1 MRLKKEKTKYKKKE
15 KKHSIV
21 MVKSAPTLCE
31 EVSHEFASSSGY
43 VKIKLVKK
51 IETKEAVFPADDIF
65 VSKNH
70 LICRLAS

>member
-1 MRLKKEKTKYKKKE
+1 
-15 KKHSIV
+15 

-65 VSKNH
+65 VSENH